1 MVGKKKIF
9 VAFPSFMGGKFTQ
22 KLTICRQ
29 RAHES
34 ILIMLLALSFESASQ
49 IDIGIGWLFV
59 AWGIAEMVLEFP
71 CEYGRGGT
79 S

>member
-9 VAFPSFMGGKFTQ
+9 VAFPSFIGGKFTQ

-29 RAHES
+29 RVLDA
-34 ILIMLLALSFESASQ
+34 ILMMLLALSFETDSQ
-49 IDIGIGWLFV
+49 INIRIGWLFV
-59 AWGIAEMVLEFP
+59 AWGIAEMALELP
-71 CEYGRGGT
+71 CEYGRGGK